1 MFLKQFLVVNFKRK
15 YACVI
20 CYGNGLCTEIIF
32 VLCLMILVCYDL
44 CTELLFVLYWTISVQ
59 NFSFNYNNVL

>member
-20 CYGNGLCTEIIF
+20 CYDNGLCTEIIF

-44 CTELLFVLYWTISVQ
+44 YTELLFVLYWTIICTELFFQ
-59 NFSFNYNNVL
+59 LQ

>member
-20 CYGNGLCTEIIF
+20 CYDNGLCTEIIF
-32 VLCLMILVCYDL
+32 MLCLMILVCYDL
-44 CTELLFVLYWTISVQ
+44 YTELLFVLYWTIICTELFFQ
-59 NFSFNYNNVL
+59 LQ

>member
-20 CYGNGLCTEIIF
+20 CYDNGLCTEIIF
-32 VLCLMILVCYDL
+32 MLCLMILVCYDL
-44 CTELLFVLYWTISVQ
+44 CTELLFV
-59 NFSFNYNNVL
+59 VLDNICTELFFQLQ